1 VFENAMHRRLVQ
13 SLSWEML
20 SHIQAQVDSR
30 SYRTIARMSEDE
42 LALESFIKHMFILGC
57 ASAIYEIKFQ
67 LSLRGMPDDNSYI
80 RLWVIAYR
88 RLLQQFIGSGHF
100 SISREMAAFK
110 KQIIDYYF
118 ILSKVDY
125 EMDHSDRER
134 VALQYFYSKVSG
146 RRVFF
151 AREYRRQEPDIL
163 QYMDSV
169 MQSARGKLSSTIAD
183 NMQSALCYS
192 C

>member
-1 VFENAMHRRLVQ
+1 MFENAMHRRLVQ

-30 SYRTIARMSEDE
+30 SYRNIARMGEDE
-42 LALESFIKHMFILGC
+42 MALESFIKHMFILGC

-80 RLWVIAYR
+80 RLWVMAYR
-88 RLLQQFIGSGHF
+88 RLLLQFIGSGHF
-100 SISREMAAFK
+100 SIHREMAAFK
-110 KQIIDYYF
+110 KQVIDYYF

-125 EMDHSDRER
+125 EMDHLDRER
-134 VALQYFYSKVSG
+134 VALQYFYSKLSG
-146 RRVFF
+146 RRVFL
-151 AREYRRQEPDIL
+151 AREYRRQEPGL
-163 QYMDSV
+163 QQYMDAV
-169 MQSARGKLSSTIAD
+169 MQSAREKLSYTIAD